1 MSVPW
6 LGADW
11 HLAGDFRDVTRCLPA
26 RVHVGFGK
34 RTAWKYTHTHATQRN
49 QHQALFQIVP
59 YVWNK
64 KVDVI

>member
-26 RVHVGFGK
+26 RVQVGFGK
-34 RTAWKYTHTHATQRN
+34 RRVWKYTHTHTRHTKESTSGFVSN
-49 QHQALFQIVP
+49 NTICVE
-59 YVWNK
+59 
-64 KVDVI
+64 

>member
-26 RVHVGFGK
+26 RVQVGFGK
-34 RTAWKYTHTHATQRN
+34 RTVWKYTHTRHTKESTSGFVSN
-49 QHQALFQIVP
+49 NTICVE
-59 YVWNK
+59 
-64 KVDVI
+64 

>member
-34 RTAWKYTHTHATQRN
+34 RTVWKYTHTPHKGIN
-49 QHQALFQIVP
+49 IMLCF
-59 YVWNK
+59 K
-64 KVDVI
+64 